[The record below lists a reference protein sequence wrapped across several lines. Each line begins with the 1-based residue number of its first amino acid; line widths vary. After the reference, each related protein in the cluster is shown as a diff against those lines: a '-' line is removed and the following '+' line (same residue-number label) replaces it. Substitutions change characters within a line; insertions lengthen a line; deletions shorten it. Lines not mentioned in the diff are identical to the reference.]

1 MSVLVYAQNWEGK
14 FKKSVYELLSYGKKI
29 AENNGTELVALSLG
43 NVDSAELDTLKKYG
57 ADKIYTSDAPAFEV
71 FDNDV
76 FTAALKQAADRAG
89 AKEILLLHNNEGKA
103 LGPHLSAALKAGYV
117 SAVVALPE
125 SYSPFI
131 VKKKVFTGKAFAHVK
146 VNSDVAIMTLSPNSY
161 EVIEDAGA
169 GVVEQMGFDL
179 PEARTKVESHEV
191 AKGKLLL
198 TDAELVVSGG
208 RGLKSGDNWGI
219 LEELADTLGA
229 ALACSRPVSDEG
241 WRSHEEHVGQTGKI
255 IAPNLYIAV
264 GISGAIQ
271 HVGGISSS
279 KYIVAIN
286 KDPDAPIFE
295 VADYGIVGDAFKV
308 VPELTAALKK

>member
-1 MSVLVYAQNWEGK
+1 MSVLIYAQNWEGK

-29 AENNGTELVALSLG
+29 AENNGTELIALSLG
-43 NVDSAELDTLKKYG
+43 NVDSDELATLAKYG
-57 ADKIYTSDAPAFEV
+57 ADKIYTSNEASFEI
-71 FDNDV
+71 FDNEV
-76 FTAALKQAADRAG
+76 FTAAIKQAAEKAG
-89 AKEILLLHNNEGKA
+89 AKEVVLLHNNEGKA
-103 LGPHLSAALKAGYV
+103 LGAHLSVALKAGFV
-117 SAVVALPE
+117 SAAVDLPE

-131 VKKKVFTGKAFAHVK
+131 IKKKVFTGKAYAHVK
-146 VNSDVAIMTLSPNSY
+146 VNTEVAVMTFDVPA
-161 EVIEDAGA
+161 AK
-169 GVVEQMGFDL
+169 
-179 PEARTKVESHEV
+179 TKVESRDV

-208 RGLKSGDNWGI
+208 RGLKSGENWGI

-255 IAPNLYIAV
+255 IAPNLYVAV

-279 KYIVAIN
+279 KVIVAIN

-308 VPELTAALKK
+308 VPELTAALK